1 MEDKVIK
8 NIKIYF
14 SFLVASLK
22 RMMEYRVDCLVGM
35 VSQISFQLIELF
47 FIWIIFQNTDNIAG
61 WDFEHL
67 LLLYGVMMF
76 SISISDLLFDS
87 TYEIGQRLMR
97 KGKFDTILLRPVHP
111 LISVLGESET
121 STALGYMVLSI
132 LLIVSML
139 IKLQISVT
147 FWLILKMLYFGFL
160 GGLIIG
166 GIQTIFS
173 IAGFWTYKSNEV
185 VWSVFQLHKLAEYP
199 IEIYNKFIRILIT
212 AILPFAFTSYYPTL
226 EYLNVGSGKAVLITP
241 FVTIVIWLIAIK
253 VWNWALNKYRSTG
266 N

>member
-1 MEDKVIK
+1 MIR
-8 NIKIYF
+8 NIKLYF

-35 VSQISFQLIELF
+35 VSQISFQIIELV
-47 FIWIIFQNTDNIAG
+47 FIWIIFQHTDNIAG
-61 WDFEHL
+61 WNFEQL
-67 LLLYGVMMF
+67 LLLYGIMML
-76 SISISDLLFDS
+76 SISITDLLFDS
-87 TYEIGQRLMR
+87 TYDIGKRLIR

-121 STALGYMVLSI
+121 STALGYMILSI
-132 LLIVSML
+132 VLIVSML
-139 IKLQISVT
+139 IKLHISITVL
-147 FWLILKMLYFGFL
+147 LIIKILYFGIL
-160 GGLIIG
+160 GGFIIG

-199 IEIYNKFIRILIT
+199 IEIYNRFIRILIT
-212 AILPFAFTSYYPTL
+212 IILPFAFASYYPALDYL
-226 EYLNVGSGKAVLITP
+226 EIEQNYIIYIVPLITIIIW
-241 FVTIVIWLIAIK
+241 IVAVSI
-253 VWNWALNKYRSTG
+253 WNWALKKYRSTG

>member
-1 MEDKVIK
+1 MIR

-14 SFLVASLK
+14 SFLGASLK
-22 RMMEYRVDCLVGM
+22 RMMEYRVDCIIGM
-35 VSQISFQLIELF
+35 ISQIAFQVIELI
-47 FIWIIFQNTDNIAG
+47 FIWVIFQNTDNIVG

-67 LLLYGVMMF
+67 LLLYGVMML
-76 SISISDLLFDS
+76 SLSVTDLLFDS
-87 TYEIGQRLMR
+87 TYDIGKRLIR
-97 KGKFDTILLRPVHP
+97 KGKFDSVLLRPVHP

-121 STALGYMVLSI
+121 STALGYMALSI
-132 LLIVSML
+132 ILIVSML
-139 IKLQISVT
+139 IKLQMSVT
-147 FWLILKMLYFGFL
+147 VLLVLKIVYLGIL

-166 GIQTIFS
+166 GIQTAFS

-199 IEIYNKFIRILIT
+199 IEIYNKFIKILIT
-212 AILPFAFTSYYPTL
+212 VVFPFAFASYYPTL
-226 EYLNVGSGKAVLITP
+226 EYLELKQNTLMYLSPLVALI
-241 FVTIVIWLIAIK
+241 VWIIAIN